1 MSGTGKQMLLIANP
15 CAGRKRASTELVDIV
30 STLQAAGHRVSV
42 HVTSGRGD
50 AREVAA
56 REAERYEMV
65 VVCGGD
71 GTLNEVLNGLMTV
84 ENRPPIGYVPTGTT
98 NDFATSLGLP
108 KKPKQAVENLLRG
121 TPHPHDVGWFG
132 GAYFSYIASLG
143 AFTRVS
149 YTTPQKLKNTFGHM
163 AYLLEGVKDIG
174 ALKPFHLQM
183 EWTQGRCEGE
193 YLFGSVSNSTSVAG
207 LFKLNPQD
215 VQLDDGKFEVLLVRN
230 PHNPVELQ
238 RIVTGLVHQKYDERY
253 VTFFH
258 TDRLHI
264 QTDPPLPWT
273 LDGECGGEHREIW
286 IENRP
291 QAIQIVCERKKPGA
305 LAHMP

>member
-1 MSGTGKQMLLIANP
+1 MVAETGKQILLIANP

-30 STLQAAGHRVSV
+30 STLQAAGHQVAV

-71 GTLNEVLNGLMTV
+71 GTLNEVINGLMRV
-84 ENRPPIGYVPTGTT
+84 ERRPPIGYIPTGTT
-98 NDFATSLGLP
+98 NDFAASLGLP
-108 KKPKQAVENLLRG
+108 KKPKQAVENVLHG

-174 ALKPFHLQM
+174 GLKPFHLRV
-183 EWTQGRCEGE
+183 ESGEESCEGE
-193 YLFGSVSNSTSVAG
+193 FLFGSVSNSTSVAG
-207 LFKLNPQD
+207 LFKLSPRD
-215 VQLDDGKFEVLLVRN
+215 VKLDDGKFEVLLIRN

-258 TDRLHI
+258 AERLHVL
-264 QTDPPLPWT
+264 TDPPLSWT
-273 LDGECGGEHREIW
+273 LDGECGGEHQDIW
-286 IENRP
+286 IENRRH
-291 QAIQIVCERKKPGA
+291 AIQIISEKHGTDA
-305 LAHMP
+305 